1 MHVRPLHRLATLT
14 TLVAASALV
23 LGCGSESSAYGASE
37 GGAAGSAA
45 ASQPARSSVTSTS
58 EQVSAPAETPPS
70 LDPQELPAVTV
81 YKSPTCGCCEAW
93 VQHLRDSGFEVEV
106 KNQQDVE
113 SVKNMLGVPPQLR
126 SCHTAVVGKYLVEG
140 HVPASDIKRLL
151 ADKPQV
157 AGLAVPGMP
166 VGSPGMEMPG
176 QPAQHYDVVA
186 FDAHGKA
193 TVFQSH

>member
-1 MHVRPLHRLATLT
+1 MDGRPLRRIATLT
-14 TLVAASALV
+14 TLLAASALV
-23 LGCGSESSAYGASE
+23 LGCGSDSSAQGAPA
-37 GGAAGSAA
+37 GAAGSASTA
-45 ASQPARSSVTSTS
+45 AQEAQSPATNTS
-58 EQVSAPAETPPS
+58 ERVSAPAETPPS
-70 LDPQELPAVTV
+70 LDPQELPSVTV

-93 VQHLRDSGFEVEV
+93 VEHLRDNGFEVEE
-106 KNQQDVE
+106 KNQQDIE
-113 SVKNMLGVPPQLR
+113 SVKNMLGVPPKLR

-151 ADKPQV
+151 AEKPQV

-166 VGSPGMEMPG
+166 MGSQGMEMPG